1 MCKLYFWDKH
11 EAALIGP
18 RDLGQN
24 REHLKAGFCL
34 LAKASYKSDYRATC
48 RLDNWPERGK
58 NRCHRRGQSSWNR
71 LLTWRTIVIVVV
83 RRVSPTAAFH
93 CPTNS
98 MEYRRPSLP
107 SLSNTRNPFEP
118 SPIPSLSPPPTLDS
132 SSIPL
137 PLPSH
142 SRLSRFNAISLWLHR
157 PQRARCIGVQAS
169 YEGCGVGRDLRAMR
183 ARTERGGIVGSRLCF
198 FYSWVIKQF
207 NITNTGPDNTSAFRW
222 CGWVPQPP
230 TTPFVTPAPSPLS
243 PSPCLLERGR
253 MFRFILLFSL
263 LIDHIYDT
271 FESTNT
277 FGIETVILRNSLLR
291 QIVVV
296 NNFYSWR
303 NHRVLENLA
312 KEKNL
317 LFICGKHHHLF

>member
-98 MEYRRPSLP
+98 MECRRPSLS
-107 SLSNTRNPFEP
+107 SLQHAQPLRTITDSISFSATNPRFH
-118 SPIPSLSPPPTLDS
+118 PPPS
-132 SSIPL
+132 SFVL
-137 PLPSH
+137 AA
-142 SRLSRFNAISLWLHR
+142 LSF
-157 PQRARCIGVQAS
+157 Q
-169 YEGCGVGRDLRAMR
+169 RDLSMVASATTSPLYR
-183 ARTERGGIVGSRLCF
+183 RTSVVRGV
-198 FYSWVIKQF
+198 
-207 NITNTGPDNTSAFRW
+207 W
-222 CGWVPQPP
+222 CG
-230 TTPFVTPAPSPLS
+230 
-243 PSPCLLERGR
+243 
-253 MFRFILLFSL
+253 
-263 LIDHIYDT
+263 
-271 FESTNT
+271 
-277 FGIETVILRNSLLR
+277 
-291 QIVVV
+291 
-296 NNFYSWR
+296 
-303 NHRVLENLA
+303 
-312 KEKNL
+312 
-317 LFICGKHHHLF
+317 